1 MMESG
6 VMNILS
12 IIGGAVAAFALA
24 RPVSAE
30 VRFNRDI
37 RPILS
42 DRCYVCHGPDPGNR
56 KTAMRFDQEQ
66 SAKAALKS
74 GKFAIVAGKPSDS
87 ELYIRITSSDNARRM
102 PPAYAGHA
110 KLPDREI
117 ETIRQWIAEG
127 AR

>member
-56 KTAMRFDQEQ
+56 KTVLRFDQEQ
-66 SAKAALKS
+66 SAKSVALRS
-74 GKFAIVAGKPSDS
+74 GAFAIVAGKPDES
-87 ELYIRITSSDNARRM
+87 ELYRRITSADNAKRM
-102 PPAYAGHA
+102 PPAYA
-110 KLPDREI
+110 
-117 ETIRQWIAEG
+117 
-127 AR
+127 